1 MASQGV
7 FGPLQCVY
15 RRRLPP
21 ESPWC
26 MKTTLCAL
34 FLATP
39 LLAQVS
45 RPPAWISPSSR
56 IIHAQPV
63 QVTQVDAHIDIADQI
78 ATTTLD
84 IALRNPTGRPQES
97 ELLVPVPSGAVLK
110 AFAFEGGNSEGTA
123 KLLPREEARR
133 IYDSI
138 VAQTRDPALL
148 EFVGNAV
155 VKSSVF
161 PVPANG
167 TQKVRVTYE
176 QLLEADG
183 ARLDYVLPR
192 SEAVEYAVPWKLS
205 LRVKS
210 TSRIASL
217 YSPSH
222 EISAKQPDGNTA
234 TLSCDTKDP
243 GAFRVSLLR
252 ETKDEMTASLLAY
265 PDPKIGGGYFLV
277 MIAPPRPK
285 ADAKPIL
292 REVTL
297 VIDRSGSMAGP
308 KLDQVK
314 AAALQVIEGLNEGE
328 GFNLIVYNEAVE
340 MFAAQPVVK
349 NAETT
354 KQARDYISALRVSGG
369 TNIHD
374 SVVEALR
381 QKPLEGM
388 LPIVLFLTDGL
399 PTIGQTSEKAIRETV
414 AKGNPHQRR
423 VFTFGVG
430 VDVNTP
436 LLSRI
441 ARETRGSAEFVLPK
455 EDVEVKVGRVFE
467 RLRGPLLTKP
477 AVRVD
482 DPSRVSDLIPSPLPD
497 VFEGEQILLSGTYRG
512 EAPLH
517 FQLTGAAAGGER
529 KFDFTFNLDKA
540 STANAFVARLWAS
553 NKIAVLSEAIRDL
566 GADGATGSTT
576 ELVNEIVRLSTQFG
590 ILTEYTAFLAEE
602 GTSLAAAP
610 ANASKAAFNYS
621 DKAMKVRSGPAAVSQ
636 QDNLK
641 KAVESKQLN
650 VRNRFLDDK
659 MQAIEITSVQQC
671 QAGALFN
678 KGNRWTDASAAKSER
693 SPERIIEI
701 GSAEFGILVDELAAD
716 NRQSLLALRG
726 ELLLQHRGQ
735 LVLIR

>member
-1 MASQGV
+1 
-7 FGPLQCVY
+7 
-15 RRRLPP
+15 
-21 ESPWC
+21 
-26 MKTTLCAL
+26 MKTILCAL
-34 FLATP
+34 FLATN
-39 LLAQVS
+39 LIAQN
-45 RPPAWISPSSR
+45 AWISPNTR
-56 IIHAQPV
+56 LIHTQAV
-63 QVTQVDAHIDIADQI
+63 QVTQVDAKIDLADQI

-84 IALRNPTGRPQES
+84 IALRNPTNRPLES
-97 ELLVPVPSGAVLK
+97 ELLVPVPHGAVLK
-110 AFAFEGGNSEGTA
+110 AFTFEGGSAEGTA
-123 KLLPREEARR
+123 RLLPRDEARR

-176 QLLEADG
+176 QLLEVDG
-183 ARLDYVLPR
+183 TRLDYVLPR
-192 SEAVEYAVPWKLS
+192 SEAVEYAVPWKVS
-205 LRVKS
+205 MRVKS
-210 TSRIASL
+210 TSRIASV

-222 EISAKQPDGNTA
+222 EIAVKQSNDREA
-234 TLSCDTKDP
+234 SLSCVTKDP

-277 MIAPPRPK
+277 MIAPPKPK
-285 ADAKPIL
+285 ADAEPIK

-314 AAALQVIEGLNEGE
+314 AAALQVIEGLEDGE

-340 MFAAQPVVK
+340 MFAAQPVIK
-349 NAETT
+349 NAKTT
-354 KQARDYISALRVSGG
+354 QQARDYISALRVSGG

-374 SVVEALR
+374 SIAEALR
-381 QKPLEGM
+381 QKPVADM

-399 PTIGQTSEKAIRETV
+399 PTIGQTSEKAIREAV

-441 ARETRGSAEFVLPK
+441 ARETRASAEFVLPK
-455 EDVEVKVGRVFE
+455 EDVEVKVSRVFD
-467 RLRGPLLTKP
+467 RLRGPLLTRP
-477 AVRVD
+477 VLRVLD
-482 DPSRVSDLIPSPLPD
+482 DPNRVSDLIPSPLPD
-497 VFEGEQILLSGTYRG
+497 VFQGEQILLSGTYRG

-517 FQLTGAAAGGER
+517 FQLTGASAEGER

-566 GADGATGSTT
+566 GADGATANTT

-610 ANASKAAFNYS
+610 ANAARASTVYN
-621 DKAMKVRSGPAAVSQ
+621 DKAMKTRSGAASVSQ
-636 QDNLK
+636 SENLQK
-641 KAVESKQLN
+641 SAESKQLN
-650 VRNRFLDDK
+650 VRNRYLDEK
-659 MQAIEITSVQQC
+659 MQAVEITSVQQC

-678 KGNRWTDASAAKSER
+678 KGNRWTDANAAKTER
-693 SPERIIEI
+693 TPERTIEI
-701 GSAEFGILVDELAAD
+701 GSADFGRLVDELAAD
-716 NRQSLLALRG
+716 SRQGLLALRG
-726 ELLLQHRGQ
+726 ELLLEHRGQ
-735 LVLIR
+735 IVLVR

>member
-1 MASQGV
+1 
-7 FGPLQCVY
+7 
-15 RRRLPP
+15 
-21 ESPWC
+21 
-26 MKTTLCAL
+26 MKTLLCAL

-39 LLAQVS
+39 LIAQDS
-45 RPPAWISPSSR
+45 RPRAWISPSSR

-63 QVTQVDAHIDIADQI
+63 QVTQVDARIDIADQI

-84 IALRNPTGRPQES
+84 IALRNPTGLPQES

-133 IYDSI
+133 IYDTI

-192 SEAVEYAVPWKLS
+192 SEAVEYAVPWRLS
-205 LRVKS
+205 MRVKS

-234 TLSCDTKDP
+234 TLSCETKDP
-243 GAFRVSLLR
+243 GAFRVSFLR
-252 ETKDEMTASLLAY
+252 ETKHEMTASLLAY
-265 PDPKIGGGYFLV
+265 PDPKTGGGYFLV
-277 MIAPPRPK
+277 MIAPPKPK

-314 AAALQVIEGLNEGE
+314 AAALQVIEGLNDGE

-340 MFAAQPVVK
+340 MFSAQPVVK

-374 SVVEALR
+374 AVVEALR
-381 QKPLEGM
+381 QKPLGGM

-441 ARETRGSAEFVLPK
+441 ARETRASAEFVLPK
-455 EDVEVKVGRVFE
+455 EDVEVKVGRVFD

-477 AVRVD
+477 AVRVE
-482 DPSRVSDLIPSPLPD
+482 DPNRVSDLIPSPLPD

-517 FQLTGAAAGGER
+517 FQLTGAASGGER

-641 KAVESKQLN
+641 KGVESKQLN

-678 KGNRWTDASAAKSER
+678 KGNRWTDASAAR
-693 SPERIIEI
+693 ADRAPDRTIEI
-701 GSAEFGILVDELAAD
+701 GSTEFGRLVDELAAD
-716 NRQSLLALRG
+716 NRQGLLALRG

>member
-1 MASQGV
+1 
-7 FGPLQCVY
+7 
-15 RRRLPP
+15 
-21 ESPWC
+21 
-26 MKTTLCAL
+26 MKTLLCAL
-34 FLATP
+34 VLAAP
-39 LLAQVS
+39 LMAQES
-45 RPPAWISPSSR
+45 RPQVWISPSSR
-56 IIHAQPV
+56 TIHAQPV
-63 QVTQVDAHIDIADQI
+63 QVTQVEARIDIADQI

-84 IALRNPTGRPQES
+84 ISLRNPTGRPQES
-97 ELLVPVPSGAVLK
+97 ELLVPVPGGAVLK
-110 AFAFEGGNSEGTA
+110 AFAFEGGSAEGTA
-123 KLLPREEARR
+123 RLLPREEARR

-148 EFVGNAV
+148 EFVGDAV

-192 SEAVEYAVPWKLS
+192 SEAVEYAVPWRLS
-205 LRVKS
+205 MRLKS
-210 TSRIASL
+210 TARIASL

-222 EISAKQPDGNTA
+222 EIAVKQPGDHEA
-234 TLSCDTKDP
+234 SLSCETKDP

-265 PDPKIGGGYFLV
+265 PDPKTGGGYFLL
-277 MIAPPRPK
+277 MIAPPRPR
-285 ADAKPIL
+285 ADARPML

-314 AAALQVIEGLNEGE
+314 AAALQVIEGLDEGE

-340 MFAAQPVVK
+340 MFAAEPVIK
-349 NAETT
+349 TAKTT
-354 KQARDYISALRVSGG
+354 RQGREYINALRVSGG

-399 PTIGQTSEKAIRETV
+399 PTIGQTSEKAIREAV

-436 LLSRI
+436 LLARI
-441 ARETRGSAEFVLPK
+441 ARETRASAEFVLPR
-455 EDVEVKVGRVFE
+455 EDVEVKVARVFD

-477 AVRVD
+477 TVRVD
-482 DPSRVSDLIPSPLPD
+482 EPNRVNDLIPSPLPD
-497 VFEGEQILLSGTYRG
+497 VFQGEQILLSGEYRG

-517 FQLTGAAAGGER
+517 FLLTGAGTEGER

-553 NKIAVLSEAIRDL
+553 NKIAVLSEAIRDM
-566 GADGATGSTT
+566 GADGGTGNTT

-602 GTSLAAAP
+602 GTSLAAVP
-610 ANASKAAFNYS
+610 ASAKAADNYGN
-621 DKAMKVRSGPAAVSQ
+621 KAMKTRSGPAAVSQ

-641 KAVESKQLN
+641 KGVESKQLN
-650 VRNRFLDDK
+650 VRNRFLDEK
-659 MQAIEITSVQQC
+659 MQAVEITSVQQC

-678 KGNRWTDASAAKSER
+678 KGNRWMDASAAKAGR
-693 SPERIIEI
+693 GPDRTVEI
-701 GSAEFGILVDELAAD
+701 GSAEFGRLVDELAAD
-716 NRQSLLALRG
+716 NRQGLLALRG
-726 ELLLQHRGQ
+726 ELLVEHRGE

>member
-1 MASQGV
+1 
-7 FGPLQCVY
+7 
-15 RRRLPP
+15 
-21 ESPWC
+21 
-26 MKTTLCAL
+26 MKTI
-34 FLATP
+34 FLAALLLVTP
-39 LLAQVS
+39 GLGVGLGFAQTARVTVTATVPVWVS
-45 RPPAWISPSSR
+45 PNTRVIAPMPHI
-56 IIHAQPV
+56 AQAV
-63 QVTQVDAHIDIADQI
+63 QVTGVEGRIEIADQV
-78 ATTTLD
+78 AVTTLD
-84 IALRNPTGRPQES
+84 IALRNPAGRAQEA
-97 ELLVPVPSGAVLK
+97 EMLVPVPEGAVLK
-110 AFAFEGGNSEGTA
+110 GFDFEGGGAEGTA
-123 KLLPREEARR
+123 RLLPREEARR

-148 EFVGNAV
+148 EFVGHAV

-161 PVPANG
+161 PVPAHG

-192 SEAVEYAVPWKLS
+192 SEAVEYAVPWKLT
-205 LRVKS
+205 LRARS
-210 TSRIASL
+210 AARIASV

-222 EISAKQPDGNTA
+222 EIAVKQQPGGTGA
-234 TLSCDTKDP
+234 SVTCETRDP

-277 MIAPPRPK
+277 MIAPPKPR
-285 ADAKPIL
+285 ADTKPMK

-314 AAALQVIEGLNEGE
+314 AAALQVVEGLEDGE
-328 GFNLIVYNEAVE
+328 GFNVIVYNEAVE
-340 MFAAQPVVK
+340 MFAPQPVIK

-354 KQARDYISALRVSGG
+354 RQAREYIGALRVSGG

-381 QKPLEGM
+381 QKPVEGM
-388 LPIVLFLTDGL
+388 LPLVLFLTDGL
-399 PTIGQTSEKAIRETV
+399 PTIGQTSEKAIREAV

-441 ARETRGSAEFVLPK
+441 ARETRASAEFVLPK

-467 RLRGPLLTKP
+467 RLRGPLLTRP
-477 AVRVD
+477 TLRVLE
-482 DPSRVSDLIPSPLPD
+482 DPNRVSDLIPAPLPD

-517 FQLTGAAAGGER
+517 FQLAGGSAEGER

-553 NKIAVLSEAIRDL
+553 NKIAVLSDAIRDL
-566 GADGATGSTT
+566 GADGGTGDTS
-576 ELVNEIVRLSTQFG
+576 ELVKEIVRLSTQFG

-602 GTSLAAAP
+602 GTSLAPAATA
-610 ANASKAAFNYS
+610 ANHNRAEGNYN
-621 DKAMKVRSGPAAVSQ
+621 DKAMKVRSGAAAVSQ
-636 QDNLK
+636 TSNIS
-641 KAVESKQLN
+641 KAAESKQLN
-650 VRNRFLDDK
+650 VRNRFLDEK
-659 MQAIEITSVQQC
+659 MKAIEITAVQQC

-678 KGNRWTDASAAKSER
+678 KGNRWTDANAAKAER
-693 SPERIIEI
+693 APDRTVEI
-701 GSAEFGILVDELAAD
+701 GSADFGRLVDELAAD
-716 NRQSLLALRG
+716 NRQGLLALRG
-726 ELLLQHRGQ
+726 ELLLEHRGK